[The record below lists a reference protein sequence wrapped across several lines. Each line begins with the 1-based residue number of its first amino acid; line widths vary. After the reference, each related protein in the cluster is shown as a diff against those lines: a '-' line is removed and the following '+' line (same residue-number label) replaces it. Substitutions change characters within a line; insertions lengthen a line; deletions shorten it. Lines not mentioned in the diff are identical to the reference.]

1 MTVVAVL
8 VTFNRLNLLKKAVSA
23 VENQTRKPDHIV
35 IVDNGSTDGTS
46 EWLSGKKNV
55 VLVQQDNI
63 GSAGGQN
70 SGIKAAI
77 EHNADWIWCMDDD
90 VEPNPS
96 SLAELEQAA
105 IKHPNSGFLNSLVI
119 GDDGITMNVP
129 IIDFSKNKN
138 FYPGWGDK
146 LADNL
151 LKINCST
158 FVSLFVNRN
167 AIEKVGLPIKDF
179 FIWNDDYEFT
189 LRISKYFENFLV
201 SKSIVVHKRVISAPP
216 GIIIEN
222 NPNRI
227 ANYFYLYRN
236 KSYVRR
242 KHIGFIAY
250 LDFLTG
256 VFSTSF
262 SIITSGKF
270 KFLKLKT
277 ILRGVISGFFFNPSI
292 EKI

>member
-96 SLAELEQAA
+96 CLAELEQAA

-138 FYPGWGDK
+138 FTLDG
-146 LADNL
+146 A
-151 LKINCST
+151 T
-158 FVSLFVNRN
+158 SLQ
-167 AIEKVGLPIKDF
+167 
-179 FIWNDDYEFT
+179 
-189 LRISKYFENFLV
+189 
-201 SKSIVVHKRVISAPP
+201 
-216 GIIIEN
+216 
-222 NPNRI
+222 
-227 ANYFYLYRN
+227 
-236 KSYVRR
+236 
-242 KHIGFIAY
+242 
-250 LDFLTG
+250 
-256 VFSTSF
+256 
-262 SIITSGKF
+262 
-270 KFLKLKT
+270 T
-277 ILRGVISGFFFNPSI
+277 IF
-292 EKI
+292 